1 MADAEQP
8 PAKRSRFDTSNGQAA
23 PSARAPGAAPAKKP
37 TAEAAKAAMVK
48 AKAALERMRALKASK
63 VTACPAF
70 QCSPTR
76 NDQIAKALHRAHA
89 YWRNTRYI
97 QTAMFLGLALST

>member
-76 NDQIAKALHRAHA
+76 NEQIAKA
-89 YWRNTRYI
+89 YI
-97 QTAMFLGLALST
+97 ELMLTGAIRGTSRLRCFLA